1 MQRRVVF
8 TLPALSLSG
17 SILAYS
23 RWETSSPK
31 PALDVPEIRIPS
43 GTALH
48 VRLGRELDA
57 VRNRAGDGFYAVLE
71 TAVFVDGQ
79 VAIPWGAGFHG
90 QIASA
95 RPGGVLKGPASLV
108 IRLDSFELRGRTYAV
123 VTTPH
128 DVAGESQ
135 SGRGGGLIG
144 AVRGVG
150 TLVGAAVGGKPPAH
164 IPAGTVLTFALK
176 DSVWVGRNAF

>member
-8 TLPALSLSG
+8 ALPALPLSG
-17 SILAYS
+17 SVLGYGP
-23 RWETSSPK
+23 WEASSPR
-31 PALDVPEIRIPS
+31 PSLDAPEIRIPS
-43 GTALH
+43 GTVVH

-71 TAVFVDGQ
+71 TAVVVGGR
-79 VAIPWGAGFHG
+79 VAVPWGAGFHG
-90 QIASA
+90 YVVSA
-95 RPGGVLKGPASLV
+95 RPGGVLKGHASLV
-108 IRLDSFELRGRTYAV
+108 VCLDSFELRGRSYAV
-123 VTTPH
+123 ATTPH
-128 DVAGESQ
+128 DAAGESQ

-150 TLVGAAVGGKPPAH
+150 ALVGGKPPAH

-176 DSVWVGRNAF
+176 DSVWVGRRAI